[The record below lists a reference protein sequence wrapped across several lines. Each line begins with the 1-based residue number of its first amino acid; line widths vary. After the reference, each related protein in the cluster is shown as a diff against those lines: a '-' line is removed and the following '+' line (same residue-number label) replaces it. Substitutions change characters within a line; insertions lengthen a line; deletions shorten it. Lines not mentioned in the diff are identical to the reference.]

1 MLKYGKVELLHAGQV
16 SLSLIFNDRFP
27 KKIDE
32 KKIILTKESVLKEFF
47 GMKQAYLIK

>member
-1 MLKYGKVELLHAGQV
+1 MPKYGKVELLHAGQA

-32 KKIILTKESVLKEFF
+32 KKLYSQKKVF
-47 GMKQAYLIK
+47 